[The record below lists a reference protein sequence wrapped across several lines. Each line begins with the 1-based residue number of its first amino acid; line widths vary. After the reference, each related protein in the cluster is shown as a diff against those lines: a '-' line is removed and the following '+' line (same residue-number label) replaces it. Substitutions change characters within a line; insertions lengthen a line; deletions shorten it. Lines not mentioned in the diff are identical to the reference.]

1 MSEMPEFLMT
11 LLLPPANMMLVA
23 AAGWLLLRRW
33 RRVGRVL
40 MAGGILGLYALSTP
54 IVGSS
59 LLLTLQT
66 ISPLTETDFDV
77 GAGAIVV
84 LSAHVYQDV
93 PSSGVNTVNSINSI
107 NSILLRRARYGAR
120 LYRATGV
127 PLLTTGGKFDDDGK
141 PQGEAMATILEDAF
155 KVPVRWVETAALN
168 TFQNAERSAAILH
181 PEGITKIYL
190 VTSAP
195 HMPRAK
201 ASFETV
207 GFDVVPAPTGFS
219 SPIEPKL
226 ADFLPSAKGLESSA
240 VTFYE
245 LIARLW
251 YRLAF

>member
-1 MSEMPEFLMT
+1 MSKMPEFLMT

-33 RRVGRVL
+33 PRVGRVL
-40 MAGGILGLYALSTP
+40 MTGGILGLYALSTP
-54 IVGSS
+54 IVGNS

-66 ISPLTETDFDV
+66 IPPLTETDFDV

-93 PSSGVNTVNSINSI
+93 PEFGGNTVKT
-107 NSILLRRARYGAR
+107 ILLKRVRYGAR
-120 LYRATGV
+120 LHRATGV
-127 PLLTTGGKFDDDGK
+127 PLLTTGGKFDHDDK
-141 PQGEAMATILEDAF
+141 PQGEAMATVLEDAF
-155 KVPVRWVETAALN
+155 KVPVRWVETAALD

-190 VTSAP
+190 VTSAL
-195 HMPRAK
+195 HMPRAT
-201 ASFETV
+201 ASFEAV
-207 GFDVVPAPTGFS
+207 GFDVNPAPIGFS

-226 ADFLPSAKGLESSA
+226 TDFLPSAEGLESSA

-245 LIARLW
+245 WIARLW
-251 YRLAF
+251 HRLAF